1 MPEPLAAKLRPKT
14 LDEFVGQAHLV
25 GEGKPLRL
33 AMERRELFS
42 FVLWGPPGVGKTTLA
57 RIYAKAV
64 NAEYH
69 ELSAVSAGKDDI
81 RQIVEKPTMLGQ
93 PKILFLD
100 EIHRFNKAQQDFLL
114 PHVESGKLTLIGA
127 TTENPSFEVNA
138 ALLSRLRVQVLK
150 ELSSENLVHILSRAQ
165 AEDAQLQG
173 RGVKLNGATLEIIAT
188 QSQGDAR
195 KALNVLE
202 YISLSGA
209 VKSGDEQNIDE
220 AQFQKLMQKAILYHD
235 KSGHQHYDAISALHK
250 SIRNSDVDASLYWLA
265 RMLEAGDEPLYV
277 ARRLVRFASEDI
289 GLADNRALSLA
300 LDAKEAAHFMGMPEC
315 ELALAQAVVFMAL
328 APKNNSLYESYG
340 RVKKSLQEGE
350 IYPVPYHLR
359 NAVTKFDSKV
369 GFGKGYEYA
378 HDHPEQVAEME
389 CLPEPLLKKL
399 PNRGQGYYYVPKK
412 IGSEAALVE
421 LWQQR
426 RRKEE
431 KPRGEKK
438 NES

>member
-1 MPEPLAAKLRPKT
+1 MIAGLLKWR
-14 LDEFVGQAHLV
+14 FV
-25 GEGKPLRL
+25 P
-33 AMERRELFS
+33 
-42 FVLWGPPGVGKTTLA
+42 
-57 RIYAKAV
+57 
-64 NAEYH
+64 
-69 ELSAVSAGKDDI
+69 LSAVLSGVKELREAMI
-81 RQIVEKPTMLGQ
+81 ESEQLLRLTGQ
-93 PKILFLD
+93 RTILFID
-100 EIHRFNKAQQDFLL
+100 EIHRFNKSQQDALL
-114 PHVESGKLTLIGA
+114 PFVEKGSVVLIGA

-378 HDHPEQVAEME
+378 HDHPEQ
-389 CLPEPLLKKL
+389 PD
-399 PNRGQGYYYVPKK
+399 NIK
-412 IGSEAALVE
+412 ICT
-421 LWQQR
+421 
-426 RRKEE
+426 
-431 KPRGEKK
+431 
-438 NES
+438 